1 MTTQPRTR
9 PARPG
14 AANGSKKR
22 ERAAPN
28 VLVIPPLEA
37 QPPGVPHVLAAISH
51 IMRVVGPVGKDSFN
65 EQQRFNFRGI
75 EAVVNALQPW
85 LAEQGIIT
93 IPRVTG
99 RTYEQVRIGSNGTL
113 TGHAIVDVTYTF
125 VSSIDGSRE
134 EAAVYGEAMDVGDK
148 ALSKAQSVAWR
159 TALIQ
164 MFSLATSDPDPDHSV
179 YERTSAC
186 EQRPDTEPQQ
196 MASRGRQGGQQAAKP
211 AAPTADQLSR
221 WQGQL
226 WDVGADGIYQIAT
239 EMKVAGAWEINSPGK
254 TDYPM
259 WQEVVDRVACLAM
272 ASDTT
277 TREQIR
283 ELRQLSEKIKIL
295 GGMVSSSNGPAPRLA
310 DVLVEADEAVA
321 RRIREEAAATEH
333 GQETVAKAADSWQDA
348 P

>member
-14 AANGSKKR
+14 GAKGTKKQ
-22 ERAAPN
+22 AAPN

-37 QPPGVPHVLAAISH
+37 PAPGVPHVLAAITH

-125 VSSIDGSRE
+125 VSSVDGSRE
-134 EAAVYGEAMDVGDK
+134 EVAVYGEAMDVGDK

-164 MFSLATSDPDPDHSV
+164 TFSLATSDPDPDHSV

-186 EQRPDTEPQQ
+186 EQRPDPEPQHRQ
-196 MASRGRQGGQQAAKP
+196 PSRNRQNAQQAAAP
-211 AAPTADQLSR
+211 APPTADQLSR

-239 EMKVAGAWEINSPGK
+239 EIKVAGAWEISSPGK
-254 TDYPM
+254 ADYPM

-283 ELRQLSEKIKIL
+283 ELRELAQKIKIL
-295 GGMVSSSNGPAPRLA
+295 GGLVSTSSGPAPRLA

-333 GQETVAKAADSWQDA
+333 GQEAVAKAADSWQDA